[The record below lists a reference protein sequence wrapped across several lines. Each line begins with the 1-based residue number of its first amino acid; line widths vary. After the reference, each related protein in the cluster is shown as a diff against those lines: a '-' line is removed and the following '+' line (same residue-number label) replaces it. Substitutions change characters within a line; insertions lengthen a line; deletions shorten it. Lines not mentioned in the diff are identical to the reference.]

1 MFWNSMDVHLLMKYS
16 VELLVAAGI
25 GFTIGLE
32 RAYHHKNASIRT
44 FSFICMGCCL
54 FAILSDLAASGF
66 NRDPTR
72 IAANILTGLGFIGGG
87 VIFKSENKIE
97 GITTASIIWIVS
109 GLGMACGFGFIE
121 LALLVFVIYVAL
133 YLLSKLAYNFIDK
146 ITDH

>member
-1 MFWNSMDVHLLMKYS
+1 METTLLIKYGT
-16 VELLVAAGI
+16 ELIIAAFI
-25 GFTIGLE
+25 GFTIGIE
-32 RAYHHKNASIRT
+32 RAYHHKAASIRT

-54 FAILSDLAASGF
+54 FAILSDIAASGF

-97 GITTASIIWIVS
+97 GITTASIIWLIA
-109 GLGMACGFGFIE
+109 GLGMACGFGFLE
-121 LALLVFVIYVAL
+121 LALLVFIIYIFL
-133 YLLSKLAYNFIDK
+133 YILSKFVYNFIDK